1 MGEVEMKNNYTVDL
15 KDAEKAGPVDVLN
28 QKRIQAISQL
38 QHEEE
43 SFYRSAIAK
52 RFGEF
57 NDENAMKCSL
67 RMAGSIKQLM
77 CGEDILCEVY
87 PLEQPTFLGASATYQ
102 ITLTLKYRIF

>member
-1 MGEVEMKNNYTVDL
+1 MKNDYTVDL
-15 KDAEKAGPVDVLN
+15 KDAGKAGSVDVISE
-28 QKRIQAISQL
+28 KRIQAISQL

-43 SFYRSAIAK
+43 SVYRSAIAK

-57 NDENAMKCSL
+57 SEENAKKCSL

-77 CGEDILCEVY
+77 YGDDVLCEVY
-87 PLEQPTFLGASATYQ
+87 PFEQPTFPGSSATNQ

>member
-1 MGEVEMKNNYTVDL
+1 MKNNYTVGL
-15 KDAEKAGPVDVLN
+15 KVAEKAGSVDILN
-28 QKRIQAISQL
+28 EKRIQAISQL

-43 SFYRSAIAK
+43 SVYRSAIAK

-57 NDENAMKCSL
+57 SEENAKKCSL

-87 PLEQPTFLGASATYQ
+87 PFEKPTFPGAGATSQ